1 MMGTITTP
9 RLVIKAPSP
18 KWLPWWSPRI
28 QNPMDTANRTPM
40 PSTCLKAVALM
51 TRNERQPIRAS
62 STPARKKRTP
72 INNRGG
78 ISASASLEKIQP
90 AAAARV
96 TPSRT
101 RSARR
106 ECSVDNIKY
115 QTHKMVGPS
124 GSLRIRL
131 LGVGQ
136 TGMKLM
142 LNSAHLT
149 PRHNASLGGEPDSGQ
164 RSEPPTRRCYPSA
177 HLPAQNGLCPVV

>member
-1 MMGTITTP
+1 MVAVVEP
-9 RLVIKAPSP
+9 
-18 KWLPWWSPRI
+18 
-28 QNPMDTANRTPM
+28 QNPESHGHGKQDADAEHLFKGGGTHDPQRAPANQGEQYTRQE
-40 PSTCLKAVALM
+40 KAHPDKQQGRHL
-51 TRNERQPIRAS
+51 R
-62 STPARKKRTP
+62 
-72 INNRGG
+72 
-78 ISASASLEKIQP
+78 SASLEKIQP